1 MAGLIDV
8 DAELKRLSKE
18 IEKLSSDV
26 QKLSGKLSNE
36 KFVANAPEEVVAK
49 ERGKLSDMQ
58 GALEQLT
65 AKQTAIAEMAQLMA
79 HNLNPQQQAALKY
92 IDGPLLVLAGAGSGK
107 TSVITGK
114 IAYLVEQCGIP
125 SRNIYAVTFTNKAA
139 REMKDRVG
147 KLLSGSESKGLSVST
162 FHNLGLSIIRYEIK
176 TLGFKPG
183 FSIMDQEDCR
193 NLLKELLVRHTDLD
207 EKLIDNIQHTISDW
221 KNSLLEPGQAVSAA
235 NSTGEQSIAMLY
247 ERYQRALRA
256 YNAVDF
262 DDLIMIPVCLFREQP
277 EVLAKWQQRIRYML
291 VDEYQDTNLAQ
302 YELVRI
308 LVKEKQAL
316 TVVGDDDQSIYAW
329 RGARPENL
337 MQLQQDFPALKV
349 IKLEQN
355 YRSTGRILAA
365 ANQLIDNN
373 PHLIQKALWSELGPG
388 DPLRFIIS
396 DNEEREAERVVNEII
411 DMRLKRRCK
420 YRDFAILYRG
430 NYQSKLMELKL
441 QTQNIPY
448 DITGG
453 QSFYAKTE
461 IKDVMAYLRL
471 IINPDDDNALLR
483 IINTPRRQIGPTTL
497 ERLGEYAN
505 QRQVS
510 LLDAIDEVGL
520 SATVPSANLQRL
532 QRFKQWLQSVQRNVY
547 SDKPVPAIREM
558 LEDIDYQDWLRQNAS
573 SDAAANK
580 RWENINLLISQI
592 EYALKDNDSDSIEV
606 DKNPVEAA
614 ISKIILRDILD
625 REQEESAD
633 DKVQLLTLH
642 AAKGLEFLHVFLIG
656 MEEDVLPHRNSI
668 EGDQI
673 EEERRLAYVG
683 ITRAQRTLTMTSAA
697 QRTQFGETSATTPSR
712 FIDELPQDYLVRM
725 GGCSEA
731 SAEQNQAAGEESLDA
746 LKSLFS

>member
-1 MAGLIDV
+1 MPH
-8 DAELKRLSKE
+8 K
-18 IEKLSSDV
+18 
-26 QKLSGKLSNE
+26 
-36 KFVANAPEEVVAK
+36 
-49 ERGKLSDMQ
+49 
-58 GALEQLT
+58 
-65 AKQTAIAEMAQLMA
+65 
-79 HNLNPQQQAALKY
+79 LNPQQQAALKY

-114 IAYLVEQCGIP
+114 ISYLVKQCGIP

-139 REMKDRVG
+139 REMKDRVS
-147 KLLSGSESKGLSVST
+147 KLLSGAPAKGLSVST
-162 FHNLGLSIIRYEIK
+162 FHNLGLTIIRHEIK
-176 TLGFKPG
+176 ALGFKPG

-193 NLLKELLVRHTDLD
+193 NLLKELLVRHSDLD
-207 EKLIDNIQHTISDW
+207 EKLIDNIQSTISDW

-247 ERYQRALRA
+247 ERYQRALKA

-262 DDLIMIPVCLFREQP
+262 DDLIMIPVCLFKEHADI
-277 EVLAKWQQRIRYML
+277 LTKWQLRIRYML

-337 MQLQQDFPALKV
+337 MQLQEDFPALKV

-355 YRSTGRILAA
+355 YRSTGRILKA

-388 DPLRFIIS
+388 DPLRFIVS

-420 YRDFAILYRG
+420 YSDFAILYRG
-430 NYQSKLMELKL
+430 NYQSKLLELKL

-471 IINPDDDNALLR
+471 IINSDDDNALLR

-497 ERLGEYAN
+497 QRLGEYAN
-505 QRQVS
+505 NREVS
-510 LLDAIDEVGL
+510 LLAAIDEVGI
-520 SATVPSANLQRL
+520 SATVPNANLQRL
-532 QRFKQWLQSVQRNVY
+532 QRFKQWLESVQRNIY
-547 SDKPVPAIREM
+547 SNQPIAALREM

-573 SDAAANK
+573 NDAAANK
-580 RWENINLLISQI
+580 RWENINLLISQL
-592 EYALKDNDSDSIEV
+592 EYALKDSDSV
-606 DKNPVEAA
+606 NADKHPIEAA

-633 DKVQLLTLH
+633 DKVQMLTLH
-642 AAKGLEFLHVFLIG
+642 AAKGLEFLHVFMIG

-712 FIDELPQDYLVRM
+712 FIDELPQDDLVRM
-725 GGCSEA
+725 GGNSQA
-731 SAEQNQAAGEESLDA
+731 SAEQNQATGEESLEA
-746 LKSLFS
+746 LKSLFA

>member
-1 MAGLIDV
+1 
-8 DAELKRLSKE
+8 
-18 IEKLSSDV
+18 
-26 QKLSGKLSNE
+26 
-36 KFVANAPEEVVAK
+36 
-49 ERGKLSDMQ
+49 
-58 GALEQLT
+58 
-65 AKQTAIAEMAQLMA
+65 MA

-308 LVKEKQAL
+308 LVKQKQAL

-420 YRDFAILYRG
+420 YSDFAILYRG

-592 EYALKDNDSDSIEV
+592 EYALKDNDSDSIEA
-606 DKNPVEAA
+606 DKNPIEAA

-697 QRTQFGETSATTPSR
+697 QRTQFGETSATMPSR
-712 FIDELPQDYLVRM
+712 FIDELPQDDLVRM

-746 LKSLFS
+746 LKSLFA

>member
-1 MAGLIDV
+1 
-8 DAELKRLSKE
+8 
-18 IEKLSSDV
+18 
-26 QKLSGKLSNE
+26 
-36 KFVANAPEEVVAK
+36 
-49 ERGKLSDMQ
+49 
-58 GALEQLT
+58 
-65 AKQTAIAEMAQLMA
+65 MA

-558 LEDIDYQDWLRQNAS
+558 LADIDYQDWLRQNAS

-592 EYALKDNDSDSIEV
+592 EYALKDNDSDSIEA
-606 DKNPVEAA
+606 DKNPIEAA

-712 FIDELPQDYLVRM
+712 FIDELPQDDLVRM

>member
-1 MAGLIDV
+1 
-8 DAELKRLSKE
+8 
-18 IEKLSSDV
+18 
-26 QKLSGKLSNE
+26 
-36 KFVANAPEEVVAK
+36 
-49 ERGKLSDMQ
+49 
-58 GALEQLT
+58 
-65 AKQTAIAEMAQLMA
+65 MA
-79 HNLNPQQQAALKY
+79 HNLNAQQQAALKY

-139 REMKDRVG
+139 REMKDRVS
-147 KLLSGSESKGLSVST
+147 KLLSSSESKGLSVST
-162 FHNLGLSIIRYEIK
+162 FHNLGLNIIRFEIK

-221 KNSLLEPGQAVSAA
+221 KNSLLEPGQAVSAS

-302 YELVRI
+302 YELVRT

-337 MQLQQDFPALKV
+337 MQLQEDFPALKV

-420 YRDFAILYRG
+420 YSDFAILYRG
-430 NYQSKLMELKL
+430 NYQSRLMELKL

-510 LLDAIDEVGL
+510 FLEAIDEVGL

-532 QRFKQWLQSVQRNVY
+532 QRFKHWLQSVQRNVY

-592 EYALKDNDSDSIEV
+592 EYALKDSDSDTV
-606 DKNPVEAA
+606 TADKNPIEAA

-712 FIDELPQDYLVRM
+712 FVDELPQDDLVRM
-725 GGCSEA
+725 GGNTEA

>member
-1 MAGLIDV
+1 
-8 DAELKRLSKE
+8 
-18 IEKLSSDV
+18 
-26 QKLSGKLSNE
+26 
-36 KFVANAPEEVVAK
+36 
-49 ERGKLSDMQ
+49 
-58 GALEQLT
+58 
-65 AKQTAIAEMAQLMA
+65 MA
-79 HNLNPQQQAALKY
+79 HTLNPQQQAALKY

-139 REMKDRVG
+139 REMKDRVA
-147 KLLSGSESKGLSVST
+147 KLMSGTDSKGLSVST
-162 FHNLGLSIIRYEIK
+162 FHNLGLSIISHEIK
-176 TLGFKPG
+176 KLGFKPG
-183 FSIMDQEDCR
+183 FAIMDQEDCR
-193 NLLKELLVRHTDLD
+193 NILKELLVRHSDLD
-207 EKLIDNIQHTISDW
+207 EKLIDNIQYTISDW
-221 KNSLLEPGQAVSAA
+221 KNSLLEHGQAVSAA

-302 YELVRI
+302 YELVRT

-337 MQLQQDFPALKV
+337 MQLQEDFPALKV

-365 ANQLIDNN
+365 ANKLIDNN
-373 PHLIQKALWSELGPG
+373 PHLIEKALWSELGPG

-420 YRDFAILYRG
+420 YSDFAILYRG
-430 NYQSKLMELKL
+430 NYQSKLLELKL

-471 IINPDDDNALLR
+471 MINSDDDNALLR

-497 ERLGEYAN
+497 ERLGEYSN
-505 QRQVS
+505 KRQIS
-510 LLDAIDEVGL
+510 LLSAIDEVGL
-520 SATVPSANLQRL
+520 SASVPSANLQRL
-532 QRFKQWLQSVQRNVY
+532 QQFKRWIESVQRNIY
-547 SDKPVPAIREM
+547 GNQPINALREM
-558 LEDIDYQDWLRQNAS
+558 LEDVDYQDWLRQNAS
-573 SDAAANK
+573 NDAAANK

-592 EYALKDNDSDSIEV
+592 DYALKDSDSDTITA
-606 DKNPVEAA
+606 DKNPIETA

-625 REQEESAD
+625 REEEAAAE
-633 DKVQLLTLH
+633 DKVQMLTLH

-656 MEEDVLPHRNSI
+656 MEEDILPHRNSI

-697 QRTQFGETSATTPSR
+697 QRTQFGEISATTPSR
-712 FIDELPQDYLVRM
+712 FIDELPQDDLVRV
-725 GGCSEA
+725 GGNSEA
-731 SAEQNQAAGEESLDA
+731 SAEQNQAAGAESLDA
-746 LKSLFS
+746 LKSLFA

>member
-1 MAGLIDV
+1 
-8 DAELKRLSKE
+8 
-18 IEKLSSDV
+18 
-26 QKLSGKLSNE
+26 
-36 KFVANAPEEVVAK
+36 
-49 ERGKLSDMQ
+49 
-58 GALEQLT
+58 
-65 AKQTAIAEMAQLMA
+65 MA
-79 HNLNPQQQAALKY
+79 HNLNAQQQAALKY

-114 IAYLVEQCGIP
+114 IAYLVKQCGIP

-139 REMKDRVG
+139 REMKDRVS
-147 KLLSGSESKGLSVST
+147 KLLSSSESKGLSVST
-162 FHNLGLSIIRYEIK
+162 FHNLGLNIIRFEIK

-221 KNSLLEPGQAVSAA
+221 KNSLLEPGQAVSAS

-247 ERYQRALRA
+247 DRYQRALRA

-302 YELVRI
+302 YELVRT

-337 MQLQQDFPALKV
+337 MQLQEDFSALKV

-420 YRDFAILYRG
+420 YSDFAILYRG
-430 NYQSKLMELKL
+430 NYQSRLMELKL

-510 LLDAIDEVGL
+510 FLDAIDEVGL

-532 QRFKQWLQSVQRNVY
+532 QRFKHWLQSVQRNVY
-547 SDKPVPAIREM
+547 SDKPVPAIREL

-592 EYALKDNDSDSIEV
+592 EYALKDSDSDSVEA
-606 DKNPVEAA
+606 DKNPIEAA

-656 MEEDVLPHRNSI
+656 MEEEVLPHRNSI

-712 FIDELPQDYLVRM
+712 FVDELPQDDLVRM
-725 GGCSEA
+725 GGNTEA

>member
-1 MAGLIDV
+1 
-8 DAELKRLSKE
+8 
-18 IEKLSSDV
+18 
-26 QKLSGKLSNE
+26 
-36 KFVANAPEEVVAK
+36 
-49 ERGKLSDMQ
+49 
-58 GALEQLT
+58 
-65 AKQTAIAEMAQLMA
+65 MA

-420 YRDFAILYRG
+420 YSDFAILYRG

-483 IINTPRRQIGPTTL
+483 IINTPRRQIGPTTI

-592 EYALKDNDSDSIEV
+592 EYALKDNDSDSIEA
-606 DKNPVEAA
+606 DKNPIEAA

-712 FIDELPQDYLVRM
+712 FIDELPQDDLVRM

>member
-1 MAGLIDV
+1 
-8 DAELKRLSKE
+8 
-18 IEKLSSDV
+18 
-26 QKLSGKLSNE
+26 
-36 KFVANAPEEVVAK
+36 
-49 ERGKLSDMQ
+49 
-58 GALEQLT
+58 
-65 AKQTAIAEMAQLMA
+65 MA
-79 HNLNPQQQAALKY
+79 HNLNAQQQAALKY

-139 REMKDRVG
+139 REMKDRVS
-147 KLLSGSESKGLSVST
+147 KLLSSSESKGLSVST
-162 FHNLGLSIIRYEIK
+162 FHNLGLNIIRFEIK

-221 KNSLLEPGQAVSAA
+221 KNSLLEPGQAVSAS

-302 YELVRI
+302 YELVRT

-337 MQLQQDFPALKV
+337 MQLQEDFSALKV

-420 YRDFAILYRG
+420 YSDFAILYRG
-430 NYQSKLMELKL
+430 NYQSRLMELKL

-510 LLDAIDEVGL
+510 FLDAIDEVGL

-532 QRFKQWLQSVQRNVY
+532 QRFKHWLQSVQRNVY
-547 SDKPVPAIREM
+547 SDKPVPAIREL

-592 EYALKDNDSDSIEV
+592 EYALKDNDSDSVEA
-606 DKNPVEAA
+606 DKNPIEAA

-656 MEEDVLPHRNSI
+656 MEEEVLPHRNSI

-712 FIDELPQDYLVRM
+712 FVDELPQDDLVRM
-725 GGCSEA
+725 GGNTEA